1 MKIVL
6 WIDDLRDPPN
16 RPGEEYFGGE
26 DKFKQQQ
33 LRDSIKRNYCLSHKI
48 PLIEI
53 PYTELY
59 NLNIQQQ
66 LQKKGVIV

>member
-1 MKIVL
+1 MKTVL

-16 RPGEEYFGGE
+16 RPGE